1 MTIFSPTPKQPVRGF
16 VVVTAHMIAAPLLSL
31 LGTLLGDL
39 TLSVLTGGAPHSRT
53 PKVCLCLDPLNAVV
67 GTLALTYLGARLFP
81 GIGRSARWAWIP
93 MCAFWLVSF
102 LLSVQ
107 QSGLGATVVSY
118 FNPPISEVLPGEFY
132 TDIAVGSIT
141 YAVVLSIMS
150 RRIAPGNA
158 T

>member
-1 MTIFSPTPKQPVRGF
+1 
-16 VVVTAHMIAAPLLSL
+16 
-31 LGTLLGDL
+31 
-39 TLSVLTGGAPHSRT
+39 
-53 PKVCLCLDPLNAVV
+53 
-67 GTLALTYLGARLFP
+67 
-81 GIGRSARWAWIP
+81 